1 MKKNIVVTGGTGR
14 FGNHLK
20 SISTRHKLF
29 FPTKNQ
35 FNILNVN
42 SMLKYLKK
50 NKTSYCY
57 SFSWI
62 FKTDGVA

>member
-1 MKKNIVVTGGTGR
+1 MKKKILVTGGTGR

-20 SISTRHKLF
+20 NVFTKHKLF

-42 SMLKYLKK
+42 SMLKY
-50 NKTSYCY
+50 
-57 SFSWI
+57 
-62 FKTDGVA
+62 